1 MNDAHSMCSTSI
13 GYGLIV
19 EMVKMYSYSEST
31 RMWHK
36 SIPFISMG
44 QSVEAAAAAAKEMR
58 IPKID
63 CT

>member
-1 MNDAHSMCSTSI
+1 
-13 GYGLIV
+13 
-19 EMVKMYSYSEST
+19 MYSYSEST

-44 QSVEAAAAAAKEMR
+44 QSVEAAAAAEAAAKEMR